1 MQAKTVV
8 IKTVTELM
16 HIWRSLRSHVGRDL
30 SSMARL
36 MTDPEGA
43 FLAEGYEVAGPARE
57 ALLAAV
63 PR

>member
-1 MQAKTVV
+1 MQAPTVI

-16 HIWRSLRSHVGRDL
+16 HIWLSLRTQVGRDL

-36 MTDPEGA
+36 MSDPEAA
-43 FLAEGYEVAGPARE
+43 FLAEGYQVAGPARD

-63 PR
+63 PH